1 MMCARC
7 MSECVSAAFLIGRDG
22 HMHGVC
28 DKCMNEMSSD
38 LIRELESSDRAIW
51 AEDREPEY
59 DPGLIEEG
67 L

>member
-1 MMCARC
+1 MICARC
-7 MSECVSAAFLIGRDG
+7 MSECVPAAFLIGRDG

-28 DKCMNEMSSD
+28 EKCMNDMNRD
-38 LIRELESSDRAIW
+38 QIRELESSDRAIW
-51 AEDREPEY
+51 AEDSEPEY